1 MYRSEMKADPIQ
13 AMNLQIVTAL
23 CIMDHVRVVS
33 LHDCSGFQ
41 TCD

>member
-23 CIMDHVRVVS
+23 CIMDHVMVVS
-33 LHDCSGFQ
+33 LPDCSGFQ